1 MDEEK
6 SQGSGLITASMVI
19 AIILCIPL
27 VNLVNYIF
35 GCLDIA
41 LIILTILV
49 LNKKTTIPKVGP
61 ILMLCSSGINIV
73 GLLMSYV
80 LFSKLIKSISE
91 NGQYVGHNI
100 SSGGTPMLIIGLL
113 AFALRIAAI
122 IIYSIYRND
131 PHREAK

>member
-1 MDEEK
+1 MNEEK
-6 SQGSGLITASMVI
+6 SQYSGLITASMVI

-27 VNLVNYIF
+27 VNFVNYIF

-61 ILMLCSSGINIV
+61 ILMLCSSGLNIIV
-73 GLLMSYV
+73 LLTSYIF
-80 LFSKLIKSISE
+80 LSNIIKEISE
-91 NGQYVGHNI
+91 NGHYTGHDL
-100 SSGGTPMLIIGLL
+100 SFGGTPMLIIKFL
-113 AFALRIAAI
+113 AFVLRISAI